1 MAGHSRRTP
10 EQAERLREIVRMR
23 RARFT
28 EDQIAQRLGIS
39 QPRVSQLYKQALAE
53 IPAHDVEEHRT
64 EELGLIDDAIRS
76 LMRIA
81 LEAGHPRT
89 SVEAWNA
96 IRGWAER
103 KAKLL
108 GLDAPTRSTVQVIT
122 ADQIDAE
129 IARLEAEIAAQEKS
143 LADQDD
149 RSAA

>member
-1 MAGHSRRTP
+1 MPGRSRRTP
-10 EQAERLREIVRMR
+10 EQAERLREIVRMP

-28 EDQIAQRLGIS
+28 EDQIGQRLGIS

-53 IPAHDVEEHRT
+53 IPAHDVEEHRA
-64 EELGLIDDAIRS
+64 EEVGLIDDAIRS

-103 KAKLL
+103 KARLL
-108 GLDAPTRSTVQVIT
+108 GLDAPTRRAVEVIT
-122 ADQIDAE
+122 TDQIDAE
-129 IARLEAEIAAQEKS
+129 IARLEAEIAARER

-149 RSAA
+149 RPAA